1 MLRTPR
7 TCLSLLAAATLVA
20 CSSAPPSPSARN
32 EVPAAEA
39 AKLATYPVQRDQAI
53 PLTAPVAPPA
63 PPAPA
68 PQRAAR
74 VAMPGIMPPP
84 PPAPPPPAVDTERYA
99 RHDDNPVQRTAEQPV
114 STFSIDVDTG
124 SYSNVRRMVQQGQ
137 RPPADAV
144 RTEEFINYFDYHL
157 PAPASRHTP
166 FKVTTE
172 LAAAPWN
179 AQRQVLMIGIKGYEL
194 PKRDL
199 PPSNLVFLI
208 DTSGSMEAP
217 DKLPLLKRSLALLVP
232 QLRAQDRVSIVVYA
246 GSAGLVLP
254 PTPGNQ
260 HDTILAALDRLE
272 AGGSTNGGDG
282 IRLAYAMARQAFIAG
297 GSNRVLL
304 ATDGDFN
311 VGTVDQRALET
322 LVGDA
327 RKSGVALSTL
337 GFGQGNYNDALAE
350 RLADVGDGQHAYID
364 SEKEARKV
372 LVQQMQGTLLTI
384 ARDVKIQVEFNP
396 AAVAEYRLIGYE
408 NRLLRRE
415 DFTNDRVDAGDIGV
429 GHEVV
434 ALYELT
440 PAGSNAA
447 RLPPLRYGATP
458 APGGRARELADL
470 RLRYKLPEAM
480 QSTLIDTPILA
491 TSATTRPSSALRF
504 ASAVAGYA
512 NLLRGGSGLDGWDW
526 EQVRATANAARG
538 KDPDGLRGEFIA
550 LIDQAQALTVPTAA
564 MLQTGRDCPHR
575 PVRQGACTTPG
586 RPEAGSVNRLSC
598 QHAPT
603 RHAPVSA
610 LQSVDALADADAA
623 AGDFRTR
630 GPGVSEGQ
638 VQTNLGVSLRV
649 VDACTIQHAGNTASL
664 QVHCSPRVARPAV
677 LVHTA
682 LASPACKARADE
694 APMRVDV
701 IF

>member
-7 TCLSLLAAATLVA
+7 TCLSLLTAATLVA
-20 CSSAPPSPSARN
+20 CSSAPPSLSARN

-39 AKLATYPVQRDQAI
+39 AKLATYPAQRDQAFQ
-53 PLTAPVAPPA
+53 LTAPVAPPA

-68 PQRAAR
+68 LQRAAPM
-74 VAMPGIMPPP
+74 AMYEMLMPA
-84 PPAPPPPAVDTERYA
+84 PAPPPINTERYA

-137 RPPADAV
+137 RPPADVV

-172 LAAAPWN
+172 LAPAPWN

-282 IRLAYAMARQAFIAG
+282 IRLAYAMARQGFVPG

-415 DFTNDRVDAGDIGV
+415 DFANDRVDAGDIGV
-429 GHEVV
+429 GHEVT

-440 PAGSNAA
+440 PVASKAA
-447 RLPPLRYGATP
+447 RLPALRYGTAP
-458 APGGRARELADL
+458 APAGDAREIADL
-470 RLRYKLPEAM
+470 RLRYKLPEAT

-491 TSATTRPSSALRF
+491 TSATTRPSDALRF

-512 NLLRGGSGLDGWDW
+512 NLLRGGSGLDGWNW
-526 EQVRATANAARG
+526 EQVRASANAARG

-550 LIDQAQALTVPTAA
+550 LIDQAQALTVPAAA
-564 MLQTGRDCPHR
+564 MVQTGM
-575 PVRQGACTTPG
+575 
-586 RPEAGSVNRLSC
+586 N
-598 QHAPT
+598 
-603 RHAPVSA
+603 
-610 LQSVDALADADAA
+610 
-623 AGDFRTR
+623 
-630 GPGVSEGQ
+630 
-638 VQTNLGVSLRV
+638 
-649 VDACTIQHAGNTASL
+649 
-664 QVHCSPRVARPAV
+664 
-677 LVHTA
+677 
-682 LASPACKARADE
+682 
-694 APMRVDV
+694 
-701 IF
+701 